1 MMLFRTPHYRCVG
14 YSMLPKIPTQMQL
27 LTLKARLLKRYYSM
41 MFLLVAS
48 PNRRGGE
55 ECTRCRTRSKAVVI
69 RVGSPVDC
77 YQHSRVEAVAE
88 PASNAIAQAPV
99 LATVVRVSEERDW
112 MRPAPDR
119 SVGRVRRCWTSGSD
133 VRSRMVEDSTSNM
146 PACRSEDDSPED
158 ENAIGWPR

>member
-1 MMLFRTPHYRCVG
+1 MLYERCTMCSALDKPTVRMPFRLST
-14 YSMLPKIPTQMQL
+14 L
-27 LTLKARLLKRYYSM
+27 LTALRAHLTEK
-41 MFLLVAS
+41 VAVVSS

-133 VRSRMVEDSTSNM
+133 VRSRMVED
-146 PACRSEDDSPED
+146 EGPED